1 MAISD
6 DLFQAILAMDSYNRG
21 YDPGLAV
28 TGSQIGYAFLGLSK
42 GNQEAKDASFFA
54 QAYNWLGQT
63 VISYRGTDDPVLD
76 PIHGWLVGGGSYSVD
91 QAEMAAKFYQTVVQG
106 NDEQIKT
113 KCAWLSAATPSPAS

>member
-54 QAYNWLGQT
+54 EAYNWARRDGYFISRGRTILFWSRFT
-63 VISYRGTDDPVLD
+63 V
-76 PIHGWLVGGGSYSVD
+76 GS
-91 QAEMAAKFYQTVVQG
+91 
-106 NDEQIKT
+106 
-113 KCAWLSAATPSPAS
+113 SAAAAIRSIKPKWRQNFIRRLFKAMTSR